1 MDLHL
6 ASYQLP
12 FSPRQLEPLEL
23 YVRLLDLLMRMLLLV
38 VGSRLLD
45 VDLRRMK
52 RLKKMVLERGSF
64 PLVGASAGVGFAF
77 LCFALHRACL
87 LMSLSKHI
95 SYLRVLRLRL
105 LSRGLSYES

>member
-1 MDLHL
+1 MNLSCD
-6 ASYQLP
+6 
-12 FSPRQLEPLEL
+12 
-23 YVRLLDLLMRMLLLV
+23 
-38 VGSRLLD
+38 
-45 VDLRRMK
+45 
-52 RLKKMVLERGSF
+52 
-64 PLVGASAGVGFAF
+64 LVGAFCQVGFAF